1 MPLPVTCPSF
11 QCLARTNVSEYCL
24 HPSISKCYTPV
35 PQRTFQYMPNS
46 NVTNMPV
53 NRMPN
58 MIRPPGRSKCAS
70 PKYTAD
76 RMYLYCFHRRDVLK
90 KHITPGTHSPIQLLN
105 NKYVQ
110 PAPYREPLLTKKKK
124 KDSTGGPK
132 LDGWLPN
139 EGYKNRQDSQTDRQ
153 KNQTNIKRT
162 NQNRRNAQMDRDR
175 GGGPDPSRALSINAN
190 ISTARIPTWYP
201 VPLCRETY

>member
-124 KDSTGGPK
+124 RTAPVARNLTGGFQTK
-132 LDGWLPN
+132 ATKTD
-139 EGYKNRQDSQTDRQ
+139 KTARQTDR
-153 KNQTNIKRT
+153 KIK
-162 NQNRRNAQMDRDR
+162 
-175 GGGPDPSRALSINAN
+175 
-190 ISTARIPTWYP
+190 PT
-201 VPLCRETY
+201 